1 MGLRAATLPENES
14 NEAEEV
20 MGAKFMKAKPQQA
33 RLKVSMYGPP
43 GAGKTFSALLMA
55 EGLAKVRGKR
65 IAYVD
70 TERGTDFYAQAVKDR
85 KVHPEAFDFDAL
97 YERSIAEVSSA
108 VFALDPKE
116 HGIVVLDSISHLWE
130 AAMDAYAGKKTK
142 IDSIPMHAW
151 GKIKKPYKDLIKFL
165 IASPFDVFILGRQK
179 NLFEN
184 DDDSGEMK
192 KVGVAMRAE
201 GETAYEPHICVRME
215 ARINP
220 EKTTQ
225 SVYVAYVEK
234 DRTGVL
240 AGRSIV
246 NPSFATIEPLLPLL
260 GEVQAPAE
268 DEEERIAKDGE
279 LLAKGD
285 EKAAAKEAK
294 SLDLFRSFQAE
305 ITVASDLAG
314 LSQVAEQIKKSKRYL
329 VDEHESALRE
339 VYRARRDT
347 LVGEAAPVL

>member
-1 MGLRAATLPENES
+1 MG
-14 NEAEEV
+14 
-20 MGAKFMKAKPQQA
+20 KFMKAKPQQA

-43 GAGKTFSALLMA
+43 GSGKTFSTLLMA

-97 YERSIAEVSSA
+97 YERSIFEVSSA
-108 VFALDPKE
+108 VYSLKPEE
-116 HGIVVLDSISHLWE
+116 HGVVVLDSISHLWE
-130 AAMDAYAGKKTK
+130 AAMDAYQGKKTR

-179 NLFEN
+179 NLFE
-184 DDDSGEMK
+184 DDEESGEMK

-201 GETAYEPHICVRME
+201 GETAYEPHICIRME
-215 ARINP
+215 ARQNP
-220 EKTTQ
+220 NDSTD
-225 SVYVAYVEK
+225 SIYVANVEK

-240 AGRSIV
+240 SGRRLK
-246 NPSFATIEPLLPLL
+246 NPSFSTIEPLLPLL

-268 DEEERIAKDGE
+268 DEDERIAKDGE
-279 LLAKGD
+279 LLAKAD
-285 EKAAAKEAK
+285 EKMNAKEEKSRGLFAEAQAKITEAKTLAELAAAA
-294 SLDLFRSFQAE
+294 DL
-305 ITVASDLAG
+305 
-314 LSQVAEQIKKSKRYL
+314 IKKNKRYL
-329 VDEHESALRE
+329 LEEHEGALRE
-339 VYRARRDT
+339 VYRHRRET
-347 LVGEAAPVL
+347 LVGEAAPAM

>member
-1 MGLRAATLPENES
+1 
-14 NEAEEV
+14 
-20 MGAKFMKAKPQQA
+20 MKAAPKQA
-33 RLKVSMYGPP
+33 RLKVSIYGPP
-43 GAGKTFSALLMA
+43 GSGKTFSTLLMA

-85 KVHPEAFDFDAL
+85 KVHPDAFDFDAL

-108 VFALDPKE
+108 VYSLDPKE

-130 AAMDAYAGKKTK
+130 AAMDAYQGKKTK

-151 GKIKKPYKDLIKFL
+151 GKIKRPYKDLIKFL

-184 DDDSGEMK
+184 DEDSGEMK
-192 KVGVAMRAE
+192 KIGVAMRAE

-240 AGRSIV
+240 AGRAIV
-246 NPSFATIEPLLPLL
+246 NPGFGTIEPLLPLL

-268 DEEERIAKDGE
+268 DEDERIAKDGE
-279 LLAKGD
+279 LLDKQDDKAK
-285 EKAAAKEAK
+285 AKEDK
-294 SLDLFRSFQAE
+294 SAALFRDFQAK
-305 ITVASDLAG
+305 VMQAGDLA
-314 LSQVAEQIKKSKRYL
+314 SFSTVMQEVKKSQRYL
-329 VDEHESALRE
+329 LEEHLGALRE
-339 VYRARRDT
+339 IAKSQREKLISDAVPEVA
-347 LVGEAAPVL
+347 